1 MPELT
6 LPLDEAL
13 RLSPGC
19 TSILDEQRRPRH
31 PDLAERLRREG
42 FDPEQP
48 IETKL
53 DLLQQEVRF
62 RQPG

>member
-19 TSILDEQRRPRH
+19 TSILDEQRRPSH
-31 PDLAERLRREG
+31 PDLAERLRRAG

-48 IETKL
+48 IEKTL
-53 DLLQQEVRF
+53 DLFGQEIQF
-62 RQPG
+62 RQ

>member
-13 RLSPGC
+13 RLSPER
-19 TSILDEQRRPRH
+19 TSILDEGRRPSH

-48 IETKL
+48 IETTL
-53 DLLQQEVRF
+53 NLLGQEIRF
-62 RQPG
+62 RQ